1 MIKHILKIIW
11 HQRRNNG
18 WIFVELLLVF
28 AVLSIMMNSMFLNLY
43 SYYKPLGFDI
53 TIVYKVN
60 IGKMSPELPGYVP
73 DSLLTTTDG
82 EDLVRLVDNIR
93 RAPQV
98 DEICLAMNSCPYTW
112 SNSWSQLVR
121 ADADTSVMANYYQ
134 MFNVTVSYFDVLRIS
149 DREGRPIRPIVE
161 ESTGDIVISGDM
173 ETDFFQG
180 RSGKGKQV
188 KWGSKSTTSETVA
201 AVTSPIRQ
209 NEYVKSKP
217 CFYYLMR
224 TDEDIAKSASDAKP
238 QNMDCLV
245 RMRNGFR
252 MEDMDSF
259 LEKMGER
266 LSVNNLYVSSVIP
279 LEEQRPVILKSSI
292 DNLKKKIALVGFM
305 LVNVFFGI
313 VGTFWL
319 RTQYRRG
326 EMGLR
331 SALGASRG
339 TLKCFLN
346 VEGLFLLIFTI
357 PVVLVFIF
365 NMLYFD
371 LPDTDRLAYTRWR
384 FLVTFISS
392 CLLLAG
398 MIWLGIWFPAR
409 RIAKMNPAEALHYE

>member
-1 MIKHILKIIW
+1 MMDS
-11 HQRRNNG
+11 
-18 WIFVELLLVF
+18 LLV
-28 AVLSIMMNSMFLNLY
+28 NLY
-43 SYYKPLGFDI
+43 TYYKPLGFDI
-53 TIVYKVN
+53 TNVYKVN
-60 IGKMSPELPGYVP
+60 IGKMSPEIPGYVP

-121 ADADTSVMANYYQ
+121 ADADTSVKANYYQ

-161 ESTGDIVISGDM
+161 ESTGDI
-173 ETDFFQG
+173 
-180 RSGKGKQV
+180 
-188 KWGSKSTTSETVA
+188 
-201 AVTSPIRQ
+201 
-209 NEYVKSKP
+209 VKSKP

-371 LPDTDRLAYTRWR
+371 LPDTDRLAYTWWR
-384 FLVTFISS
+384 FLVTFGSS